1 LKLQR
6 PAGFP
11 QYPASPTSPLH
22 ETGPATSR
30 GAGLRLGSAC
40 IPPCQPLAV
49 NTQEERI
56 MTTTSSRLFDELA
69 KMMGNAAGAA
79 QGLRREI
86 DGLVKSQ
93 VERVLGDLAI
103 VQREEFEA
111 VREMA
116 ERAREENEQ
125 LKARIDALEAAREA
139 GQSAGKRSGKT
150 AP

>member
-1 LKLQR
+1 
-6 PAGFP
+6 
-11 QYPASPTSPLH
+11 
-22 ETGPATSR
+22 
-30 GAGLRLGSAC
+30 
-40 IPPCQPLAV
+40 
-49 NTQEERI
+49 

-86 DGLVKSQ
+86 DGLVKAQ

-103 VQREEFEA
+103 VRREEFEA

-125 LKARIDALEAAREA
+125 LKARIATLEATRDA
-139 GQSAGKRSGKT
+139 GQSAGKSAGKSAKKT
-150 AP
+150 AS